1 MEILSFLPNR
11 FEVAPV
17 CKKFYDLI
25 CIIDKNRFALKVDEL
40 YDEVSWSQSFDFFK
54 YMFDDDLE
62 KRPRKMT
69 SLSLFIF

>member
-1 MEILSFLPNR
+1 MENFNDFSQLPEEVLMEILSFLPNR

-40 YDEVSWSQSFDFFK
+40 YDEVS
-54 YMFDDDLE
+54 
-62 KRPRKMT
+62 
-69 SLSLFIF
+69 